1 MHQLPL
7 YRKDKTI
14 WQQLAYSSST
24 FMSDGGYEVS
34 HDTHAKARYALL
46 IELQYDL
53 QAQDEALVRYLFTQ
67 EILNSQENPEEGVS
81 NALILNAYL
90 LTSFEN
96 PDDIPLFYNAKYSN
110 FDASFAI
117 DSEFMFYAL
126 GDYTETFIED
136 NFPEIYDDLQGIY
149 DPCDYNGALEEW
161 WTHLSSD
168 YPEQEADEDLYTLYQ
183 RHFYL
188 DNYELAKK
196 YLEAW
201 NQATPDTINKKSAL
215 KYAYI
220 ELKEYLPVIE
230 LLKEEVAA
238 SDSHWDS
245 VSCYSDLLKF
255 YTRTEQ
261 SENASRTVDCIDK
274 ELERFSDWK
283 NVGLGRMTIEQI
295 FEFSLLTDN
304 TEFGIKAFNIAYK
317 WSRKIKYNLS
327 YVGLETALKAADKYA
342 LALELHK
349 LEELLIIENHR
360 IEKDCVSK
368 NWFKSLL
375 SILFR

>member
-1 MHQLPL
+1 M
-7 YRKDKTI
+7 
-14 WQQLAYSSST
+14 WQNLAYSPST
-24 FMSDGGYEVS
+24 FMSDGGDKVS

-81 NALILNAYL
+81 DALILNAYL

-168 YPEQEADEDLYTLYQ
+168 YPEQEFDEDLYTLYQ

-201 NQATPDTINKKSAL
+201 NEATPDSINKKSVL

-220 ELKEYLPVIE
+220 ELKEYSQVIE
-230 LLKEEVAA
+230 LLKEELVT

-245 VSCYSDLLKF
+245 ISCYRDLLDF

-261 SENASRTVDCIDK
+261 SENASKTVDCIDK
-274 ELERFSDWK
+274 ELEKFSDWK
-283 NVGLGRMTIEQI
+283 NVGLGCMTIEQI
-295 FEFSLLTDN
+295 FEFSLLTDR
-304 TEFGIKAFNIAYK
+304 TEYGIEAFNIAYK
-317 WSRKIKYNLS
+317 QLGEIKYDFP
-327 YVGLETALKAADKYA
+327 YAGLEIAMKAAKKYA
-342 LALELHK
+342 LALESNE
-349 LEELLIIENHR
+349 LEKRLMAEKNR
-360 IEKDCVSK
+360 VEKDSVS
-368 NWFKSLL
+368 NSWFQSLL
-375 SILFR
+375 SIVFK